1 MFLEVN
7 LVKLY
12 VEMILLD
19 FRTSPIKA
27 DQGMHL
33 VLRQI
38 GNQVLLDPIS
48 IQPLNCLHLNFLQV
62 KLALELRY
70 EDQQRSLSERETR
83 LKEKVLCKCH
93 V

>member
-1 MFLEVN
+1 
-7 LVKLY
+7 
-12 VEMILLD
+12 MILLD
-19 FRTSPIKA
+19 LGTRPIKA

-33 VLRQI
+33 VLRQV

-48 IQPLNCLHLNFLQV
+48 IQPLNCLYLNFLQV
-62 KLALELRY
+62 KLTFELRD

-83 LKEKVLCKCH
+83 LKDKVLCECH